1 MYYRQK
7 ILLSLIEF
15 SSRNLSNTRLEKL
28 LFLYSKKHNNY
39 YDFFPFKYGC
49 FSLQSYHD
57 KRILIKKGFLEDA
70 ENNFILKQNIS
81 FIDKIKNED
90 RKDLKVFSLKHKKLT
105 NKQLIKKTYLEYPFY
120 ASKSIILDEV
130 LDSDEKKM
138 ILNNK
143 ELNQKTMF
151 TIGYEGKTIDK
162 YLQVLIQN
170 HINTI
175 IDVRKNPYSM
185 KFNFTKK
192 KFSEHLKRVDIDYIH
207 KPELGIESNRRTKL
221 ETEED
226 YKNLFDY
233 YKKNNLVNQRNNLKN
248 LYDILNN
255 QKRIALTC
263 FEKDPNYCHR
273 HIISDYFEAHYN
285 IIVKHL

>member
-7 ILLSLIEF
+7 IQLSLIEF
-15 SSRNLSNTRLEKL
+15 CGRKLSNTRLEKL
-28 LFLYSKKHNNY
+28 LFLYSKKNNNY

-57 KRILIKKGFLEDA
+57 KRILMKKGFLEDS

-90 RKDLKVFSLKHKKLT
+90 RKDLMEFSLKHNKLT
-105 NKQLIKKTYLEYPFY
+105 NKQLIRKTYLEYPFY

-130 LDSDEKKM
+130 LDSDEKNT
-138 ILNNK
+138 ILNNRK
-143 ELNQKTMF
+143 LNQIIMF

-162 YLQVLIQN
+162 YLQILIQN
-170 HINTI
+170 HINAI
-175 IDVRKNPYSM
+175 IDVRKNPSSM

-192 KFSEHLKRVDIDYIH
+192 KFSEHLKRVDIDYINI
-207 KPELGIESNRRTKL
+207 PELGIESNRRAKL
-221 ETEED
+221 ETDED
-226 YKNLFDY
+226 YKNIFDY
-233 YKKNNLVNQRNNLKN
+233 YEKNTLVNQVSNLKN

-255 QKRIALTC
+255 KKRIALTC
-263 FEKDPNYCHR
+263 FEKDSNYCHR
-273 HIISDYFEAHYN
+273 HIISDYFEAHHN
-285 IIVKHL
+285 IVVKHL

>member
-1 MYYRQK
+1 MYYRRK

-15 SSRNLSNTRLEKL
+15 CGKNLSNTRFEKL

-49 FSLQSYHD
+49 FSLQSYQD
-57 KRILIKKGFLEDA
+57 KRILIKKGFLEDS

-90 RKDLKVFSLKHKKLT
+90 RKNLMDFSSKHKKLT
-105 NKQLIKKTYLEYPFY
+105 NQQLIRKTYLEYPFY
-120 ASKSIILDEV
+120 ASKSIILDDV
-130 LDSDEKKM
+130 LDGDEKNM
-138 ILNNK
+138 ILNNRK
-143 ELNQKTMF
+143 LNQKTMF

-162 YLQVLIQN
+162 YLQILIQN
-170 HINTI
+170 RINTI

-185 KFNFTKK
+185 KFNFAKK
-192 KFSEHLKRVDIDYIH
+192 KFSEHLKRVDVDYIH
-207 KPELGIESNRRTKL
+207 IPELGIESNRRAKL

-226 YKNLFDY
+226 YKNLFDHY
-233 YKKNNLVNQRNNLKN
+233 QKNNFLNHVNILKN

-255 QKRIALTC
+255 KERIALTC
-263 FEKDPNYCHR
+263 FERDFNYCHR
-273 HIISDYFEAHYN
+273 HIISDYFEAYYKV
-285 IIVKHL
+285 IVKHL

>member
-1 MYYRQK
+1 MYYRRK

-15 SSRNLSNTRLEKL
+15 CGSSLSNTRLEKL
-28 LFLYSKKHNNY
+28 LFLYSIKHNNY

-57 KRILIKKGFLEDA
+57 KRILIKKEFLENS
-70 ENNFILKQNIS
+70 EKSFILKKNIS
-81 FIDKIKNED
+81 FIDKIKSED
-90 RKDLKVFSLKHKKLT
+90 RKDLMNFCLKNKKLT
-105 NKQLIKKTYLEYPFY
+105 NQQLIRKTYLEYPFY
-120 ASKSIILDEV
+120 ASKSIILDDV
-130 LDSDEKKM
+130 LDGDEKKM
-138 ILNNK
+138 IHNHRK
-143 ELNQKTMF
+143 LNQKTMF

-162 YLQVLIQN
+162 YLQILIQN

-207 KPELGIESNRRTKL
+207 TPELGIESNRRAKL
-221 ETEED
+221 ETDED
-226 YKNLFDY
+226 YKNLFDHY
-233 YKKNNLVNQRNNLKN
+233 QKNNLVNQVNKLKK
-248 LYDILNN
+248 LYDTLNN
-255 QKRIALTC
+255 RKRIALTC
-263 FEKDPNYCHR
+263 FERDFNYCHR
-273 HIISDYFEAHYN
+273 HIISDYFEEHYN